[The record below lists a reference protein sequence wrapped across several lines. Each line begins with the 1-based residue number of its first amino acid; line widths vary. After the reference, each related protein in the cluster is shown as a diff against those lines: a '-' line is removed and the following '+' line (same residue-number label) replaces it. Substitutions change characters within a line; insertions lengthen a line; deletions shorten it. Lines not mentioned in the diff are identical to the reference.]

1 MEEIKKFREI
11 EYEIK
16 GKKGLVLIGESIT
29 DIDDIKSICR
39 RDYIENIQ
47 KEINLD
53 EIKIMKEEL

>member
-11 EYEIK
+11 KYEIR

-39 RDYIENIQ
+39 KDYIENIQ

-53 EIKIMKEEL
+53 EIKIVKGET

>member
-1 MEEIKKFREI
+1 MEEIKKIREI

-16 GKKGLVLIGESIT
+16 GKRGLVLIGESIT

-53 EIKIMKEEL
+53 EIKITKGET